1 MPTYLTPGIYIEEI
15 STGAKPIESVGTSI
29 AAFAGVAPN
38 PEARLQEAYAV
49 NSWSQFVREYVADGS
64 AGTPLSHAVYG
75 FFQNGGSRCY
85 IVNVG
90 TGGSLIGDGK
100 RRQGIELFE
109 EVDEIAIIAAPG
121 YTDIASYDALLSHLQ
136 AAYPGYQADFVYSP
150 RSRLLHT
157 ALADRHAAF
166 DPEQQKMVLRSP
178 PPYVPDSRV
187 QLYTPAFRAQY
198 LALHDDDRYWTG
210 ERVLAAQDTFRVL
223 LAIEDGAVAGY
234 LDLAYRNTENEPYD
248 LFVREKSRRRGLGR
262 ALLSCAIEKNRP
274 NAMSLLVDS
283 DNLAARRLY
292 ASLGFVE
299 KPEENNITAH
309 LKL

>member
-1 MPTYLTPGIYIEEI
+1 MRNILEIKNLVVSYGGIEAVKGIDLTVEQGKIVTLIGSNGAGKSTTLKAVAGLVRPKSGEILLDGTNLVGKSTDQIVSSGVTLVPEGRRVFENLTVAENLRIGAYLRKDPL
-15 STGAKPIESVGTSI
+15 ADDL
-29 AAFAGVAPN
+29 
-38 PEARLQEAYAV
+38 ARVYDLFPRLKERAWQ
-49 NSWSQFVREYVADGS
+49 Q
-64 AGTPLSHAVYG
+64 AGTLS
-75 FFQNGGSRCY
+75 GG
-85 IVNVG
+85 
-90 TGGSLIGDGK
+90 
-100 RRQGIELFE
+100 
-109 EVDEIAIIAAPG
+109 
-121 YTDIASYDALLSHLQ
+121 
-136 AAYPGYQADFVYSP
+136 
-150 RSRLLHT
+150 
-157 ALADRHAAF
+157 
-166 DPEQQKMVLRSP
+166 EQQKMVLRSP

-234 LDLAYRNTENEPYD
+234 LDLTYRNAENEPYD

-292 ASLGFVE
+292 ASLDFVE

>member
-1 MPTYLTPGIYIEEI
+1 MLKELSSVQAYLPFIHAMLADPDFRDPMLATPAQLHQHLLDAHEDPAKRLFGTFDGGTLTGLFSVLVLPEEGYLQLLAGL
-15 STGAKPIESVGTSI
+15 SRK
-29 AAFAGVAPN
+29 AAA
-38 PEARLQEAYAV
+38 
-49 NSWSQFVREYVADGS
+49 
-64 AGTPLSHAVYG
+64 
-75 FFQNGGSRCY
+75 
-85 IVNVG
+85 
-90 TGGSLIGDGK
+90 
-100 RRQGIELFE
+100 
-109 EVDEIAIIAAPG
+109 
-121 YTDIASYDALLSHLQ
+121 YDALLSHLQ

-150 RSRLLHT
+150 R
-157 ALADRHAAF
+157 
-166 DPEQQKMVLRSP
+166 
-178 PPYVPDSRV
+178 SRV

-223 LAIEDGAVAGY
+223 LAIEDGVVAGY
-234 LDLAYRNTENEPYD
+234 LDLTYRNAENEPYD

>member
-1 MPTYLTPGIYIEEI
+1 M
-15 STGAKPIESVGTSI
+15 
-29 AAFAGVAPN
+29 
-38 PEARLQEAYAV
+38 
-49 NSWSQFVREYVADGS
+49 SQR
-64 AGTPLSHAVYG
+64 
-75 FFQNGGSRCY
+75 
-85 IVNVG
+85 
-90 TGGSLIGDGK
+90 
-100 RRQGIELFE
+100 
-109 EVDEIAIIAAPG
+109 DE
-121 YTDIASYDALLSHLQ
+121 D
-136 AAYPGYQADFVYSP
+136 PGYQADFVYSP
-150 RSRLLHT
+150 QGRLLHT

-210 ERVLAAQDTFRVL
+210 ERVRAAQDTFRVL

-234 LDLAYRNTENEPYD
+234 LDLTYRNAENEPYD
-248 LFVREKSRRRGLGR
+248 LFVREKSRRGLGR

-274 NAMSLLVDS
+274 NAMSLRVDS

-299 KPEENNITAH
+299 RPEENNITAH

>member
-1 MPTYLTPGIYIEEI
+1 MLKELSSVQAYLPFIHAMLADPDFRDPMLATPAQLHQHLLDAHEDPAKRLFGTFDGGTLTGLFSVLVLPEEGYLQLLAGL
-15 STGAKPIESVGTSI
+15 SRK
-29 AAFAGVAPN
+29 AAA
-38 PEARLQEAYAV
+38 
-49 NSWSQFVREYVADGS
+49 
-64 AGTPLSHAVYG
+64 
-75 FFQNGGSRCY
+75 
-85 IVNVG
+85 
-90 TGGSLIGDGK
+90 
-100 RRQGIELFE
+100 
-109 EVDEIAIIAAPG
+109 
-121 YTDIASYDALLSHLQ
+121 YDALLSHLQ
-136 AAYPGYQADFVYSP
+136 SAYPGYQADFVYSP
-150 RSRLLHT
+150 R
-157 ALADRHAAF
+157 
-166 DPEQQKMVLRSP
+166 
-178 PPYVPDSRV
+178 SRV

-234 LDLAYRNTENEPYD
+234 LDLTYRNAENEPYD

>member
-1 MPTYLTPGIYIEEI
+1 M
-15 STGAKPIESVGTSI
+15 
-29 AAFAGVAPN
+29 F
-38 PEARLQEAYAV
+38 
-49 NSWSQFVREYVADGS
+49 
-64 AGTPLSHAVYG
+64 
-75 FFQNGGSRCY
+75 
-85 IVNVG
+85 
-90 TGGSLIGDGK
+90 
-100 RRQGIELFE
+100 
-109 EVDEIAIIAAPG
+109 
-121 YTDIASYDALLSHLQ
+121 
-136 AAYPGYQADFVYSP
+136 
-150 RSRLLHT
+150 
-157 ALADRHAAF
+157 
-166 DPEQQKMVLRSP
+166 LRSP

-234 LDLAYRNTENEPYD
+234 LDLTYRNAENEPYD

-299 KPEENNITAH
+299 KPEENIITAH